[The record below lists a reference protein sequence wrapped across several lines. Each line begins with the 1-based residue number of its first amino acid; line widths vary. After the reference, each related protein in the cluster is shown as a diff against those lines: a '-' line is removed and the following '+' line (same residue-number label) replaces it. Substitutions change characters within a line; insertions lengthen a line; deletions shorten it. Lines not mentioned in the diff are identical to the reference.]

1 MKKIELAEILDLTA
15 YEKARESIRAAVMA
29 LKVNRRTSLGDQL
42 TVLSVAP
49 LFAAA
54 IKAIHHG
61 DSVSAL
67 FR

>member
-1 MKKIELAEILDLTA
+1 
-15 YEKARESIRAAVMA
+15 
-29 LKVNRRTSLGDQL
+29 
-42 TVLSVAP
+42 VLSVAP